1 MIAQGAKNGGKMT
14 ITMSKK
20 VTKATLQKTTNSM
33 KFAVNIDT
41 SNLNKGSR
49 VQGFKGSRVQGFKG
63 SRVQGFKGSRVQGFK
78 GSRVQ

>member
-49 VQGFKGSRVQGFKG
+49 VQGFKGSRVQGFNDCAKILG
-63 SRVQGFKGSRVQGFK
+63 PHTRLRQVKSAI
-78 GSRVQ
+78 